1 MLIYVMMIIN
11 STTLMYSQNEFSF
24 YKTRENNII
33 FNYPCMQHILDNV
46 DCVIVVLLLIIII
59 IIITTIKFLSYERS
73 IASSQT
79 SSPERASQ
87 CLLSQFTVSFRFLK
101 VIQQLLKSSSS
112 SSRLFY
118 LSFSNVFGRQFAR
131 KI

>member
-1 MLIYVMMIIN
+1 
-11 STTLMYSQNEFSF
+11 MYSRNEFSF
-24 YKTRENNII
+24 YQTRENNTS
-33 FNYPCMQHILDNV
+33 FNYPRMQHILDNV
-46 DCVIVVLLLIIII
+46 NCVIVVLILLLLFLLLIII
-59 IIITTIKFLSYERS
+59 TIKFLSYERS

-87 CLLSQFTVSFRFLK
+87 CFLSQFTVSFRLLK
-101 VIQQLLKSSSS
+101 VIQQLLKSSST

-118 LSFSNVFGRQFAR
+118 LSFSNVFGRQFVR